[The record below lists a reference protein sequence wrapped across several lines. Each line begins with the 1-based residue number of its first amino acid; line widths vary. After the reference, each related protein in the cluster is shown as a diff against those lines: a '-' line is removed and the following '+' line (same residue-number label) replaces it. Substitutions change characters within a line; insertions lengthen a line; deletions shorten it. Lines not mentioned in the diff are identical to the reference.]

1 MEEAE
6 KEHKEAERVLN
17 EMRDKKVMLSENIA
31 DIQLSTTRLSDMKS
45 VVESVSFED
54 VYTSEAQYSALIAK
68 MKDLYNKKNESL
80 KLAVKIRTAIFG
92 PYVDRNNGDP
102 KKTEFDKKVNSAM
115 NEFVG
120 GGLDFENIDV
130 NVAAAWNAASETTK
144 STFKNLC
151 RSGSTSDSVNSFESY
166 TREYASMKDA
176 KEQTIRARIRKGRV
190 ERTSVRS
197 HKCSCVSEPEWL
209 ARPFQLSFSGDWHAT
224 ATPVAIPENVRTLSQ
239 TLENVGVS
247 MDVGQEVKTLL
258 EDSIPVDSHCR
269 ANSQQRHC
277 RS

>member
-1 MEEAE
+1 MELESKFRPVLFRSIKDVIAQKRKFIGGGGGKRAAERRGRKVTPQNVRKQKASSEDDDSDSDNQEETKEPDAQQAPEQPSAPTAQKQSVPSNAENLLSGLFKEMEEAE

-92 PYVDRNNGDP
+92 PYVDRNNGDL

-151 RSGSTSDSVNSFESY
+151 R
-166 TREYASMKDA
+166 
-176 KEQTIRARIRKGRV
+176 
-190 ERTSVRS
+190 
-197 HKCSCVSEPEWL
+197 EWFNL
-209 ARPFQLSFSGDWHAT
+209 R
-224 ATPVAIPENVRTLSQ
+224 
-239 TLENVGVS
+239 
-247 MDVGQEVKTLL
+247 
-258 EDSIPVDSHCR
+258 
-269 ANSQQRHC
+269 
-277 RS
+277 